1 MESVLDRFTAEVG
14 SSRNAL
20 ERKLQVSEYIT
31 PVDLAVVGIYLLMM
45 LGVGYYIFT
54 KAPSFEEF
62 LLAGRTMTTPVLVC
76 TLASTYY
83 GLDVLFGTSEL
94 AYNDGVVAFFGYSEL
109 SLAIYFFAAFALSTR
124 LRRARFTSLPEILE
138 RNYGLPSSVMGA
150 VASILYSIPALS
162 LFAIGRL
169 CEVMFGIDAPLGAL
183 MFGGIALVYTLW
195 GGLWAV
201 AITDTI
207 QFILMCVTLAIAIPI
222 LMSELGGF
230 DAVAAIAPEGYF
242 APFGGIP
249 IWLMIAY
256 AATGIS
262 ILVDP
267 GYYQRIFAARTPQQ
281 ARNAMLISIAIWMA
295 YDWLV
300 TAGGMMARAGVA
312 AGVISADVHTN
323 DALLL
328 AVTMA
333 LPVGLTGL
341 FLAGV
346 LATAMSTV
354 DSYTL
359 VSGSNFVFDIYRPL
373 RNPNATDR
381 ELVRLTKY
389 GIVFS
394 WVLGFGMAFLFDRMM
409 ALWVFMATMLTSTVF
424 VPIFVALYWK
434 GRKTAIAGLMS
445 CIVGLA
451 SVIAYYVG
459 IQYFGVHNEVYGTYI
474 WTFSVAGTSVSLW
487 QEYAL
492 FFSLPMSLA
501 GFVFGNLFGDPVI
514 PTAPPEST
522 S

>member
-1 MESVLDRFTAEVG
+1 M
-14 SSRNAL
+14 
-20 ERKLQVSEYIT
+20 SEHIS
-31 PVDLAVVGIYLLMM
+31 PIDLTVVGVYLLMM
-45 LGVGYYIFT
+45 LGVGYYIYR

-62 LLAGRTMTTPVLVC
+62 LLAGRTMTTPILVC

-94 AYNDGVVAFFGYSEL
+94 AYNDGIVAFFGYSEL
-109 SLAIYFFAAFALSTR
+109 SLGIYLFAAYALSTR
-124 LRRARFTSLPEILE
+124 LREARFTSLPEILE
-138 RNYGLPSSVMGA
+138 RHYGLGSGVMGA
-150 VASILYSIPALS
+150 LASIVYSIPALS

-169 CEVMFGIDAPLGAL
+169 CEVAFGLDAVVGAL
-183 MFGGIALVYTLW
+183 LLGGIALVYTLW

-207 QFILMCVTLAIAIPI
+207 QFVLMCITLAIAIPI

-230 DAVAAIAPEGYF
+230 EAVTLIAPEGYF

-267 GYYQRIFAARTPQQ
+267 GYYQRIFAARSPKQ
-281 ARNAMLISIAIWMA
+281 ARNAMIISVGIWIA

-300 TAGGMMARAGVA
+300 TAGGMLARAGVA
-312 AGVISADVHTN
+312 SGDIPADIHSN
-323 DALLL
+323 DALLM

-359 VSGSNFVFDIYRPL
+359 VSGANLVFDLYRPL
-373 RNPNATDR
+373 RNPNASDR
-381 ELVRLTKY
+381 QLMRLTKY
-389 GIVFS
+389 GIVLS
-394 WVLGFGMAFLFDRMM
+394 WVLGFAMAFLFERLL
-409 ALWVFMATMLTSTVF
+409 ALWVFMATMLTSTVL

-434 GRKTAIAGLMS
+434 GTKTSTAGLAS

-451 SVIAYYVG
+451 SVVAYYVG
-459 IQYFGVHNEVYGTYI
+459 IQVLGIENDTYGTYI
-474 WTFSVAGTSVSLW
+474 WTFSVGEVSISLW

-492 FFSLPMSLA
+492 FFSLPMSFL
-501 GFVFGNLFGDPVI
+501 GFLVGNQFGSPF
-514 PTAPPEST
+514 TPPSPLEPAE
-522 S
+522 

>member
-1 MESVLDRFTAEVG
+1 M
-14 SSRNAL
+14 
-20 ERKLQVSEYIT
+20 SEHIS
-31 PVDLAVVGIYLLMM
+31 PIDLAVVGVYLLMM
-45 LGVGYYIFT
+45 LGVGYYIFR
-54 KAPSFEEF
+54 KSPSFEEY
-62 LLAGRTMTTPVLVC
+62 LLAGRTMTTPILIC

-109 SLAIYFFAAFALSTR
+109 SLGIYLFAAYALSTR
-124 LRRARFTSLPEILE
+124 LRAAHFTSLPEILE
-138 RNYGLPSSVMGA
+138 RHYGLGSGVMGA
-150 VASILYSIPALS
+150 ISSILYSIPALS

-169 CEVMFGIDAPLGAL
+169 SEVTLGIDAPIGAL
-183 MFGGIALVYTLW
+183 LLGGIALVYTLW

-222 LMSELGGF
+222 LLVELGGF
-230 DAVAAIAPEGYF
+230 EAVTLVAPEGYF

-267 GYYQRIFAARTPQQ
+267 GYYQRIFAARSPKQ
-281 ARNAMLISIAIWMA
+281 ARNAMLISCGIWVA

-300 TAGGMMARAGVA
+300 TAGGMLARAGVA
-312 AGVISADVHTN
+312 AGVIPADIHSN
-323 DALLL
+323 DALLM

-333 LPVGLTGL
+333 LPVGLTGI

-359 VSGSNFVFDIYRPL
+359 VSGSNFAFDLYRPL
-373 RNPNATDR
+373 RKPDASDA

-389 GIVFS
+389 GVVLS
-394 WVLGFGMAFLFDRMM
+394 WILGFGMAFLFERLLS
-409 ALWVFMATMLTSTVF
+409 LWVFMATMLTSTVL

-434 GRKTAIAGLMS
+434 GRKTQTAGLMS
-445 CIVGLA
+445 CVVGLA
-451 SVIAYYVG
+451 SVIIYYVG
-459 IQYFGVHNEVYGTYI
+459 IQQLGAENEVYGTYI
-474 WTFSVAGTSVSLW
+474 WTFSIGGTPVSLW

-492 FFSLPMSLA
+492 FFSLPMSLV
-501 GFVFGNLFGDPVI
+501 GFLVGNLFGSPFVPPV
-514 PTAPPEST
+514 PPDLPENSE
-522 S
+522 

>member
-1 MESVLDRFTAEVG
+1 M
-14 SSRNAL
+14 
-20 ERKLQVSEYIT
+20 SEHIS
-31 PVDLAVVGIYLLMM
+31 PIDLAIVGVYLLMM
-45 LGVGYYIFT
+45 LGVGYYIFR

-62 LLAGRTMTTPVLVC
+62 LLAGRTMTTPILIC

-109 SLAIYFFAAFALSTR
+109 SLGIYLFAAYALSTR
-124 LRRARFTSLPEILE
+124 LRAARFTSLPEILE
-138 RNYGLPSSVMGA
+138 RHYGLGSGIMGA
-150 VASILYSIPALS
+150 LSSILYSLPALS

-169 CEVMFGIDAPLGAL
+169 SEVAFGIDAPIGAL
-183 MFGGIALVYTLW
+183 LLGGIALVYTLW

-207 QFILMCVTLAIAIPI
+207 QFILMCITVAIAIPI
-222 LMSELGGF
+222 LLVELGGF
-230 DAVAAIAPEGYF
+230 EAVALIAPEGYF
-242 APFGGIP
+242 APFGEIP

-267 GYYQRIFAARTPQQ
+267 GYYQRIFAARSPKQ
-281 ARNAMLISIAIWMA
+281 ARNAMLISVFIWMA

-300 TAGGMMARAGVA
+300 TAGGMLARAGVA
-312 AGVISADVHTN
+312 AGVIPADIHSN
-323 DALLL
+323 DALLM

-333 LPVGLTGL
+333 LPVGLTGI

-359 VSGSNFVFDIYRPL
+359 VSGSNFAYDLYRPL
-373 RNPNATDR
+373 RNPNASDR
-381 ELVRLTKY
+381 QLVRLTKY
-389 GIVFS
+389 GIVLS
-394 WVLGFGMAFLFDRMM
+394 WVLGFGMAFLFERLM
-409 ALWVFMATMLTSTVF
+409 ALWVFMATILSSTVL

-434 GRKTAIAGLMS
+434 GRKTRAAGLAS
-445 CIVGLA
+445 CVVGLA
-451 SVIAYYVG
+451 SVFAYYVG
-459 IQYFGVHNEVYGTYI
+459 IQQLGAADEVYGTYI
-474 WTFSVAGTSVSLW
+474 WTFSIAGTSVSLW

-492 FFSLPMSLA
+492 FFSLPMSFV
-501 GFVFGNLFGDPVI
+501 GFLVGNLFGSPV
-514 PTAPPEST
+514 ASSEVPEPGA
-522 S
+522 

>member
-1 MESVLDRFTAEVG
+1 M
-14 SSRNAL
+14 
-20 ERKLQVSEYIT
+20 SEHIS
-31 PVDLAVVGIYLLMM
+31 PIDLAVVGVYLLMM
-45 LGVGYYIFT
+45 LSVGYYIFR

-62 LLAGRTMTTPVLVC
+62 LLAGRTMTTPILIC

-109 SLAIYFFAAFALSTR
+109 SLGIYLFAAYALSTR
-124 LRRARFTSLPEILE
+124 LRAARFTSLPEILQ
-138 RNYGLPSSVMGA
+138 RHYGLGSGVMGA
-150 VASILYSIPALS
+150 ISSILYSIPALS

-169 CEVMFGIDAPLGAL
+169 AEVMFGIDAPIGAML
-183 MFGGIALVYTLW
+183 LGGIALVYTLW

-207 QFILMCVTLAIAIPI
+207 QFVLMCITLSIAIPI
-222 LMSELGGF
+222 LLVELGGF
-230 DAVAAIAPEGYF
+230 DAVALIAPEGYF

-267 GYYQRIFAARTPQQ
+267 GYYQRIFAARSPEQ

-300 TAGGMMARAGVA
+300 TAGGMLARAGVA
-312 AGVISADVHTN
+312 SGVIPADIHSN
-323 DALLL
+323 DALLM

-359 VSGSNFVFDIYRPL
+359 VSGSNFAYDLYRPL
-373 RNPNATDR
+373 RKPDATD
-381 ELVRLTKY
+381 EQLVRWTKY

-394 WVLGFGMAFLFDRMM
+394 WVLGFGLAFLFERLMS
-409 ALWVFMATMLTSTVF
+409 LWVFMATMLTSTVL
-424 VPIFVALYWK
+424 VPIFVAIYWK
-434 GRKTAIAGLMS
+434 GKKTSAAGLTS
-445 CIVGLA
+445 CVLGLA
-451 SVIAYYVG
+451 SVAAYYVG
-459 IQYFGVHNEVYGTYI
+459 IQQLGVANDVYGTYI
-474 WTFSVAGTSVSLW
+474 WTFSIGGTSFSLW

-492 FFSLPMSLA
+492 FFSLPMSFV
-501 GFVFGNLFGDPVI
+501 GFLVGNLFGSPVT
-514 PTAPPEST
+514 PSEMPEPIE
-522 S
+522 

>member
-1 MESVLDRFTAEVG
+1 L
-14 SSRNAL
+14 
-20 ERKLQVSEYIT
+20 SEHIS
-31 PVDLAVVGIYLLMM
+31 PIDLAVVGIYLLMM
-45 LGVGYYIFT
+45 LGVGYYIFR
-54 KAPSFEEF
+54 KEPSFEEF
-62 LLAGRTMTTPVLVC
+62 LLAGRTMTTPILIC

-109 SLAIYFFAAFALSTR
+109 SLGIYLFAAYALSTR
-124 LRRARFTSLPEILE
+124 LRAARFTSLPEILQ
-138 RNYGLPSSVMGA
+138 RHYGLGAGVMGA
-150 VASILYSIPALS
+150 ISSILYSIPALS

-169 CEVMFGIDAPLGAL
+169 AEVMFGVDAAIGAVL
-183 MFGGIALVYTLW
+183 LGGIALLYTLW

-207 QFILMCVTLAIAIPI
+207 QFVLMCITLAIAIPI
-222 LMSELGGF
+222 LMIELGGF
-230 DAVAAIAPEGYF
+230 DAVALIAPEGYF
-242 APFGGIP
+242 AFFGGIP

-267 GYYQRIFAARTPQQ
+267 GYYQRIFAARSPEQ
-281 ARNAMLISIAIWMA
+281 ARNAMLISVMIWMA

-300 TAGGMMARAGVA
+300 TAGGMLARAGVA
-312 AGVISADVHTN
+312 SGAIPADIHSN
-323 DALLL
+323 DALLI

-359 VSGSNFVFDIYRPL
+359 VSGSNMAFDLYRPL
-373 RNPNATDR
+373 RRPDASDK
-381 ELVRLTKY
+381 ELVRWTKY
-389 GIVFS
+389 GIVVS
-394 WVLGFGMAFLFDRMM
+394 WFLGFGMAFMFERLMS
-409 ALWVFMATMLTSTVF
+409 LWVFMATMLSSTVL

-434 GRKTAIAGLMS
+434 GKKTRASGLMS
-445 CIVGLA
+445 CLFGLA
-451 SVIAYYVG
+451 SVFLYYVG
-459 IQYFGVHNEVYGTYI
+459 IQQLGVENEVYGTYI
-474 WTFSVAGTSVSLW
+474 WTFSVGGTSFSLW

-492 FFSLPMSLA
+492 FFSLPMSLL
-501 GFVFGNLFGDPVI
+501 GFLVGNLFGSPFTPGEV
-514 PTAPPEST
+514 PEAPE
-522 S
+522 

>member
-1 MESVLDRFTAEVG
+1 MRDAD
-14 SSRNAL
+14 
-20 ERKLQVSEYIT
+20 ERRAHVSEHISPT
-31 PVDLAVVGIYLLMM
+31 DLVVVVLYLVMM
-45 LGVGYYIFT
+45 LSVGYYIYR

-109 SLAIYFFAAFALSTR
+109 SLGIYVFAAYALSTR
-124 LRRARFTSLPEILE
+124 LREARFTSLPEILE
-138 RNYGLPSSVMGA
+138 RHYGLPSSVMGA
-150 VASILYSIPALS
+150 LASILYSIPALS

-169 CEVMFGIDAPLGAL
+169 TEVMFGIDAPIGAL
-183 MFGGIALVYTLW
+183 LLGGIALVYTLW

-207 QFILMCVTLAIAIPI
+207 QFVLMCLTLSIAIPI
-222 LMSELGGF
+222 LMSEVGGF
-230 DAVAAIAPEGYF
+230 DAIALVAPEGYF

-256 AATGIS
+256 AATGLS

-267 GYYQRIFAARTPQQ
+267 GYYQRIFAARSPIQ
-281 ARNAMLISIAIWMA
+281 ARNAMLISVGIWMA

-300 TAGGMMARAGVA
+300 TAGGMLARAGVA
-312 AGVISADVHTN
+312 AGTIPADIHTN
-323 DALLL
+323 DALLI

-354 DSYTL
+354 DSYSL
-359 VSGSNFVFDIYRPL
+359 VAGSNIVFDLYRPL
-373 RNPNATDR
+373 RNPGATDKQ
-381 ELVRLTKY
+381 LVRLTKY

-394 WVLGFGMAFLFDRMM
+394 WVLGYGMAFMFDRLMS
-409 ALWVFMATMLTSTVF
+409 LWVFMATLLTSTVL

-434 GRKTAIAGLMS
+434 GRKTQLSGLLS
-445 CIVGLA
+445 CVVGLA
-451 SVIAYYVG
+451 SVAAYYLGVQQLG
-459 IQYFGVHNEVYGTYI
+459 IYDEVYGTYI
-474 WTFSVAGTSVSLW
+474 WTFTFGGEAFSLW

-492 FFSLPMSLA
+492 FFSLPMSFI
-501 GFVFGNLFGDPVI
+501 GFLVGNFFGEPYVRAEQ
-514 PTAPPEST
+514 TESAP
-522 S
+522 

>member
-1 MESVLDRFTAEVG
+1 M
-14 SSRNAL
+14 
-20 ERKLQVSEYIT
+20 SEHIS
-31 PVDLAVVGIYLLMM
+31 PIDLTVVGVYLLMM
-45 LGVGYYIFT
+45 LGVGYYIYR

-62 LLAGRTMTTPVLVC
+62 LLAGRTMTTPILVC

-94 AYNDGVVAFFGYSEL
+94 AYNDGIVAFFGYSEL
-109 SLAIYFFAAFALSTR
+109 SLGIYLFAAYALSTR
-124 LRRARFTSLPEILE
+124 LREARFTSLPEILE
-138 RNYGLPSSVMGA
+138 RHYGLGSGVMGA
-150 VASILYSIPALS
+150 LASIVYSIPALS

-169 CEVMFGIDAPLGAL
+169 CEVAFGLDAVVGAL
-183 MFGGIALVYTLW
+183 LLGGIALVYTLW

-207 QFILMCVTLAIAIPI
+207 QFVLMCITLAIAIPI

-230 DAVAAIAPEGYF
+230 EAVTLIAPEGYF

-267 GYYQRIFAARTPQQ
+267 GYYQRIFAARSPKQ
-281 ARNAMLISIAIWMA
+281 ARNAMIISVGIWIA

-300 TAGGMMARAGVA
+300 TAGGMLARAGVA
-312 AGVISADVHTN
+312 SGDIPADIHSN
-323 DALLL
+323 DALLM

-359 VSGSNFVFDIYRPL
+359 VSGANLVFDLYRPL
-373 RNPNATDR
+373 RNPNASDR
-381 ELVRLTKY
+381 QLMRLTKY
-389 GIVFS
+389 GIVLS
-394 WVLGFGMAFLFDRMM
+394 WVLGFAMAFLFERLL
-409 ALWVFMATMLTSTVF
+409 ALWVFMATMLTSTVL

-434 GRKTAIAGLMS
+434 GTKTSTAGLAS

-451 SVIAYYVG
+451 SVVAYYVG
-459 IQYFGVHNEVYGTYI
+459 IQVLGIENDTYGTYI
-474 WTFSVAGTSVSLW
+474 WTFSVGEVSISLW

-492 FFSLPMSLA
+492 FFSLPMSFV
-501 GFVFGNLFGDPVI
+501 GFLIGNLFGHPVEQ
-514 PTAPPEST
+514 ANPPEPLE
-522 S
+522 

>member
-1 MESVLDRFTAEVG
+1 
-14 SSRNAL
+14 
-20 ERKLQVSEYIT
+20 VSEHISSI
-31 PVDLAVVGIYLLMM
+31 DLAIVGIYLLMM
-45 LGVGYYIFT
+45 LGVGYYIYR
-54 KAPSFEEF
+54 KAPSFEEY
-62 LLAGRTMTTPVLVC
+62 LLAGRTMTTPILVC

-109 SLAIYFFAAFALSTR
+109 SLGIYLFAAYALSTR
-124 LRRARFTSLPEILE
+124 LREARFTSLPEILD
-138 RNYGLPSSVMGA
+138 RHYGLGSGVMGA
-150 VASILYSIPALS
+150 IASILYSIPALS

-169 CEVMFGIDAPLGAL
+169 CEVTFGIDAPIGAL
-183 MFGGIALVYTLW
+183 VLGGIALVYTLW

-207 QFILMCVTLAIAIPI
+207 QFVLMCITLSIAIPI
-222 LMSELGGF
+222 LMMELGGF
-230 DAVAAIAPEGYF
+230 DAIVLIAPEGYF

-267 GYYQRIFAARTPQQ
+267 GYYQRIFAARSPKQ
-281 ARNAMLISIAIWMA
+281 ARNAMLISVGIWMA

-300 TAGGMMARAGVA
+300 TAGGMLARAGVA
-312 AGVISADVHTN
+312 AGTIPADIHSN
-323 DALLL
+323 DALLM

-359 VSGSNFVFDIYRPL
+359 VSGSNLVFDLYRPL
-373 RNPNATDR
+373 RNPNASDAQ
-381 ELVRLTKY
+381 LVRLTKW
-389 GIVFS
+389 GIVLS
-394 WVLGFGMAFLFDRMM
+394 WVLGFGMAFLFERLM
-409 ALWVFMATMLTSTVF
+409 ALWVFMATMLTSTVL

-434 GRKTAIAGLMS
+434 GRKTSTAGLMS

-451 SVIAYYVG
+451 SVATYYVG
-459 IQYFGVHNEVYGTYI
+459 IQVLGTADDIYGTYI
-474 WTFSVAGTSVSLW
+474 WTFSVGETSISLW

-492 FFSLPMSLA
+492 FFSLPMSFL
-501 GFVFGNLFGDPVI
+501 GFLVGNRFGSPVVQ
-514 PTAPPEST
+514 TDSPEPAE
-522 S
+522 

>member
-1 MESVLDRFTAEVG
+1 L
-14 SSRNAL
+14 
-20 ERKLQVSEYIT
+20 SEHIS
-31 PVDLAVVGIYLLMM
+31 PIDLAIVGAYLLMM
-45 LGVGYYIFT
+45 LGIGYYIFR

-62 LLAGRTMTTPVLVC
+62 LLAGRTMTTPILIC

-94 AYNDGVVAFFGYSEL
+94 AYNDGIVAFFGYSEL
-109 SLAIYFFAAFALSTR
+109 SLGIYLFAAYALSTR
-124 LRRARFTSLPEILE
+124 LRAARFTSLPEILE
-138 RNYGLPSSVMGA
+138 RHYGRGSGVMGA
-150 VASILYSIPALS
+150 ISSILYSIPALS

-169 CEVMFGIDAPLGAL
+169 AEVTFGINAPLGAL
-183 MFGGIALVYTLW
+183 LLGGIALVYTLW

-222 LMSELGGF
+222 LLVELGGF
-230 DAVAAIAPEGYF
+230 DAVALIAPEGYF
-242 APFGGIP
+242 APLGGIP

-267 GYYQRIFAARTPQQ
+267 GYYQRIFAARSPEQ
-281 ARNAMLISIAIWMA
+281 ARNAMIISVGIWIA

-300 TAGGMMARAGVA
+300 TAGGMLARAGVA
-312 AGVISADVHTN
+312 AGTIPADIHSN
-323 DALLL
+323 DALLV

-333 LPVGLTGL
+333 LPVGLTGI

-359 VSGSNFVFDIYRPL
+359 VSGSNFAYDLYRPL
-373 RNPNATDR
+373 RKPDASDQ

-389 GIVFS
+389 GILLSFA
-394 WVLGFGMAFLFDRMM
+394 LGFGMAFLFTRLL
-409 ALWVFMATMLTSTVF
+409 ALWVFMATMLTSTVL
-424 VPIFVALYWK
+424 VPIFMALYWK
-434 GRKTAIAGLMS
+434 GRKTATAGLTS
-445 CIVGLA
+445 CVAGLSAVIV
-451 SVIAYYVG
+451 YYVG
-459 IQYFGVHNEVYGTYI
+459 IQLLGTPNEVYGTYI
-474 WTFSVAGTSVSLW
+474 WTFSVGGTSVSLW

-492 FFSLPMSLA
+492 FFSLPMSFV
-501 GFVFGNLFGDPVI
+501 GFLVGNLFGSPHV
-514 PTAPPEST
+514 PSEAREPHE
-522 S
+522 

>member
-1 MESVLDRFTAEVG
+1 LSEHISPIDLVIVG
-14 SSRNAL
+14 L
-20 ERKLQVSEYIT
+20 
-31 PVDLAVVGIYLLMM
+31 YLLMM
-45 LGVGYYIFT
+45 LGVGYYIYR

-62 LLAGRTMTTPVLVC
+62 LLAGRTMTTPILIC

-109 SLAIYFFAAFALSTR
+109 SLGIYLFAAYALSTR
-124 LRRARFTSLPEILE
+124 LRAARFTSLPEILE
-138 RNYGLPSSVMGA
+138 RHYGVGSGVLGA

-169 CEVMFGIDAPLGAL
+169 CEVMFGIDAPIGAML
-183 MFGGIALVYTLW
+183 LGGIALVYTLW

-207 QFILMCVTLAIAIPI
+207 QFVLMCITLAIAIPI
-222 LMSELGGF
+222 LLSELGGF
-230 DAVAAIAPEGYF
+230 DAVALIAPEGYF

-256 AATGIS
+256 AATGLS

-267 GYYQRIFAARTPQQ
+267 GYYQRIFAARSPQQ
-281 ARNAMLISIAIWMA
+281 AKNAMLISIGIWMA

-300 TAGGMMARAGVA
+300 TAGGMLARAGVA
-312 AGVISADVHTN
+312 SGAIPADIHSN
-323 DALLL
+323 DALLM

-359 VSGSNFVFDIYRPL
+359 VSGSNLVFDIYRPL
-373 RNPNATDR
+373 RNPNASDAQ
-381 ELVRLTKY
+381 LVRLTKY

-394 WVLGFGMAFLFDRMM
+394 WILGFGMAFLFERLM
-409 ALWVFMATMLTSTVF
+409 ALWVFMATMLTSTVL
-424 VPIFVALYWK
+424 VPIFVAIYWK
-434 GRKTAIAGLMS
+434 GRKTPVAGVMS
-445 CIVGLA
+445 CVVGFA
-451 SVIAYYVG
+451 SVAAYYVG
-459 IQYFGVHNEVYGTYI
+459 IQMLGTANEVYGTYI
-474 WTFSVAGTSVSLW
+474 WTFSIGGTSVSLW

-492 FFSLPMSLA
+492 FFSLPMSFL
-501 GFVFGNLFGDPVI
+501 GFLVGNLFGTPIRPVEI
-514 PTAPPEST
+514 SEPIQ
-522 S
+522 